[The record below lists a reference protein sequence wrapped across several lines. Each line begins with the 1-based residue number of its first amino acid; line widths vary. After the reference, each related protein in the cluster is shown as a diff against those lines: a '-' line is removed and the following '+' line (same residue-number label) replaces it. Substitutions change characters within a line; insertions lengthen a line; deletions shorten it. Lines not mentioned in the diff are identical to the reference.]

1 MTSRTSK
8 SKDDTKS
15 ECFSIEPNLYGFPA
29 QLAQISLAVS
39 MTRLIRWI
47 HDHDQGYRWTIVSG
61 FEKSKGAV
69 FGVIC
74 RVSDFRVGDV
84 GVLWKASNSLLL
96 L

>member
-15 ECFSIEPNLYGFPA
+15 ECFSIEPNLYSFPA
-29 QLAQISLAVS
+29 QLAQISLTVS
-39 MTRLIRWI
+39 MTRLIRWSI
-47 HDHDQGYRWTIVSG
+47 HDHDQGYRVRLR
-61 FEKSKGAV
+61 EEQAAV

>member
-1 MTSRTSK
+1 MIT
-8 SKDDTKS
+8 
-15 ECFSIEPNLYGFPA
+15 
-29 QLAQISLAVS
+29 
-39 MTRLIRWI
+39 TRAIA
-47 HDHDQGYRWTIVSG
+47 SG

>member
-1 MTSRTSK
+1 MIT
-8 SKDDTKS
+8 
-15 ECFSIEPNLYGFPA
+15 
-29 QLAQISLAVS
+29 
-39 MTRLIRWI
+39 TRAIA
-47 HDHDQGYRWTIVSG
+47 SG
-61 FEKSKGAV
+61 FEQKGAV